1 VPSLLRFALVTLL
14 AAACIVGMALTFQEP
29 TTGSSILGLVLFA
42 AAVYGIVRLLQGLP
56 REA

>member
-1 VPSLLRFALVTLL
+1 LLRFALMTLL